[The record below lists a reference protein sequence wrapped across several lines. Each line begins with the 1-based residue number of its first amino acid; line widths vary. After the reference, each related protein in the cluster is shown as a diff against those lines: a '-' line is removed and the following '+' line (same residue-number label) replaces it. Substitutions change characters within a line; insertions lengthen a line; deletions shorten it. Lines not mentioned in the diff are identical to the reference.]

1 VSDNDNTRRAD
12 RLQHEVLVAYRTVAG
27 FMTDWAVNIS
37 KGGLFVNTRSP
48 LEVGSEVKLI
58 LSLPDGNPTF
68 DLLGR
73 VSWVN
78 PQSAA
83 GEPGAAP
90 GMGIEFLDVDTEKK
104 ARLEAFVKKLN
115 ESFFGQTKP

>member
-1 VSDNDNTRRAD
+1 MSENDRQSD
-12 RLQHEVLVAYRTVAG
+12 RLPHEILVAYRTVAG

-48 LEVGSEVKLI
+48 LDVGSEVKLI
-58 LSLPDGNPTF
+58 LSLPDGNSSF

-78 PQSAA
+78 PPGTS
-83 GEPGAAP
+83 GGPGAAP
-90 GMGIEFLDVDTEKK
+90 GMGIEFLDVDAEKK
-104 ARLEAFVKKLN
+104 ARLEAFVQKLN
-115 ESFFGQTKP
+115 ASFSGQTKP